1 MKFMKNGITYSHDP
15 KNPFT
20 LLPMLPRKPPTLGN
34 QLRVGKLQPPNKL
47 PKKPEELLSPV

>member
-1 MKFMKNGITYSHDP
+1 MKFMKNGTTYSHDP